1 MMPITPL
8 MIEHRLIERII
19 ALMKEGWENA
29 QRENRVNARFIES
42 VTHFIKAYADECHH
56 GKEENI
62 LFRELEKKSLSDEHQ
77 RILEELMEEHRQARD
92 ATRALVDANAKYKL
106 GNPEAL
112 SKVLDGLEFL
122 IHFYPK
128 HIEKEDKH
136 FFLPVMDYFSDQEK
150 QVLLE
155 EGCAFDSDLL
165 HQDYADM
172 ITEWE
177 STVEEG
183 RDWSEAEAFSLP
195 HCRKAPDPEHHRG
208 EDEDEPCD
216 DARAMEYPET

>member
-1 MMPITPL
+1 MMPIAPL
-8 MIEHRLIERII
+8 MIEHRLIERVI
-19 ALMKEGWENA
+19 ALMERAWKNA
-29 QRENRVNARFIES
+29 QHENRVNTRLIES
-42 VTHFIKAYADECHH
+42 ATHFVKAYADQCHH

-62 LFRELEKKSLSDEHQ
+62 LFRELKKKTLSEVHQKILDE
-77 RILEELMEEHRQARD
+77 LLEEHRQGRE
-92 ATRALVDANAKYKL
+92 ATRALVDANERYKL
-106 GNPEAL
+106 GDQEAL

-128 HIEKEDKH
+128 HIEKEDKN
-136 FFLPVMDYFSDQEK
+136 FFLPVMDYFSNEEK
-150 QVLLE
+150 QALLE
-155 EGCAFDSDLL
+155 EGRVFDSDLL

-172 ITEWE
+172 VTGWE
-177 STVEEG
+177 KTHQEG

-195 HCRKAPDPEHHRG
+195 HCRKASDPEHHRS